1 MTLTNISKFAAY
13 ICLALGCV
21 SIAARGQEAKPRAS
35 NDVYKVEY
43 IFSELQD
50 GKKVNARSYTVLV
63 RPMDKGSVRLG
74 SRIPIATGVSKEGNP
89 LVNTSQFM
97 YLDVGVN
104 IDCSVEPLDSEVHLY
119 TGVDLSRVAPENR
132 IGQPIVRTTKVQLHN
147 VVPLG
152 KSTLITSADEVDTTG
167 RFQIEA
173 TVTKVK

>member
-1 MTLTNISKFAAY
+1 MSRFVAY
-13 ICLALGCV
+13 ICLALGCFSV
-21 SIAARGQEAKPRAS
+21 AVRAQEAKPRS
-35 NDVYKVEY
+35 PNEVYKVEY

-50 GKKVNARSYTVLV
+50 GKKVNARSYVVLV
-63 RPMDKGSVRLG
+63 RPMDKGSLRLG
-74 SRIPIATGVSKEGNP
+74 SRIPIATGASKEGNP

-119 TGVDLSRVAPENR
+119 TGVDISRVAPENR

-147 VVPLG
+147 IVPLG
-152 KSTLITSADEVDTTG
+152 KPTLLTSADEVDTTG

-173 TVTKVK
+173 TVTKIK